1 MSREQRGPNE
11 KLGTVLALA
20 GISNAGLARRVNDL
34 GAQRGLTLRYD
45 KTSVARWVSK
55 GMVPQGAAPHL
66 IAAAIGAKLG
76 RPVPL
81 HEIGLADADPAPE
94 VGLAFPRDVAEA
106 VRSATELYRLDLA
119 GRRAGSGG
127 IWQSLAGSFSVSAY
141 ATPASRWLISPADP
155 SVERDANAA
164 RTAVLGPQGTTE
176 GARTGAG
183 AHGAPGR
190 AAGSSDVET
199 TTESSTTA
207 PAASSTEP
215 SPTPD
220 TADGAAHGTPDAG
233 GYSRVPAGPA
243 ETPGSRRQSGPPAA
257 AGARPA
263 AGAQA
268 ADPPGPGTP
277 APGSP
282 RTASIPTQ
290 PGPQNTSASGTAAS
304 ASARA
309 VRSDR
314 AAKAAPAPSAPP
326 RRGGGGASTG
336 TGTGTLAPPVT
347 SDISPLRVGHSD
359 VAKLREAAQD
369 ARRWD
374 SKYGGGDWRSSM
386 VPECLRVDAAPLLLG
401 SYSDE
406 VGRALFGAAAEL
418 TRLAGWMAFDT
429 GQQEAAQRYYI
440 QALRLARAA
449 ADVPL
454 GGYVLASM
462 SLQATYR
469 GFADEGVDLAQAAVE
484 RNRGLA
490 TARTMSFFRLVEAR
504 AHAKANDAPAAGA
517 ALKAAEGWLERSR
530 DGDADPSWLGFY
542 SYDRFAADAAE
553 CHLDLKAPRQVRRF
567 TEQALSR
574 PTEEFVRSHG
584 LRLVVS
590 AVAELESGNLDAAC
604 AAGTRA
610 VEVAGRI
617 SSARTTEYV
626 RDLLHRLEPYGH
638 EPRVAELRERARPL
652 LVAPA

>member
-66 IAAAIGAKLG
+66 IAAAIGQKLG

-94 VGLAFPRDVAEA
+94 VGLAFPRDVGEA
-106 VRSATELYRLDLA
+106 VRSATDLYRLDLA
-119 GRRAGSGG
+119 GRRAGGG
-127 IWQSLAGSFSVSAY
+127 IWQSLAGSFAVSAY
-141 ATPASRWLISPADP
+141 ATPTSRWLITPADP
-155 SVERDANAA
+155 SVEREAP
-164 RTAVLGPQGTTE
+164 RP
-176 GARTGAG
+176 GAG
-183 AHGAPGR
+183 
-190 AAGSSDVET
+190 V
-199 TTESSTTA
+199 TA
-207 PAASSTEP
+207 
-215 SPTPD
+215 
-220 TADGAAHGTPDAG
+220 
-233 GYSRVPAGPA
+233 
-243 ETPGSRRQSGPPAA
+243 
-257 AGARPA
+257 
-263 AGAQA
+263 
-268 ADPPGPGTP
+268 
-277 APGSP
+277 
-282 RTASIPTQ
+282 
-290 PGPQNTSASGTAAS
+290 TAATEH
-304 ASARA
+304 A
-309 VRSDR
+309 
-314 AAKAAPAPSAPP
+314 
-326 RRGGGGASTG
+326 
-336 TGTGTLAPPVT
+336 
-347 SDISPLRVGHSD
+347 RVGHSD
-359 VAKLREAAQD
+359 VAKLREAAED

-406 VGRALFGAAAEL
+406 VGRALFGATAEL

-469 GFADEGVDLAQAAVE
+469 GFADEGVDLAQAALE

-504 AHAKANDAPAAGA
+504 AHAKAGDGVAAAA
-517 ALKAAEGWLERSR
+517 ALKSAEGWLERSR
-530 DGDADPSWLGFY
+530 AGDADPTWLGFY
-542 SYDRFAADAAE
+542 SYDRFCADAAE
-553 CHLDLKAPRQVRRF
+553 CYRDLKAPREVRRF

-626 RDLLHRLEPYGH
+626 RDLLHRLEPYGD
-638 EPRVAELRERARPL
+638 EPRVMELRERARPL
-652 LVAPA
+652 LVTPA

>member
-11 KLGTVLALA
+11 KLGAVLALA

-66 IAAAIGAKLG
+66 IAAAIGQKLG

-94 VGLAFPRDVAEA
+94 VGLAFPRDVGQA

-127 IWQSLAGSFSVSAY
+127 IWQSLAGSFAVSAY
-141 ATPASRWLISPADP
+141 ATPASRWLITPADS
-155 SVERDANAA
+155 SVAREANSAD
-164 RTAVLGPQGTTE
+164 GS
-176 GARTGAG
+176 
-183 AHGAPGR
+183 GAPL
-190 AAGSSDVET
+190 
-199 TTESSTTA
+199 
-207 PAASSTEP
+207 
-215 SPTPD
+215 
-220 TADGAAHGTPDAG
+220 
-233 GYSRVPAGPA
+233 
-243 ETPGSRRQSGPPAA
+243 
-257 AGARPA
+257 
-263 AGAQA
+263 
-268 ADPPGPGTP
+268 
-277 APGSP
+277 
-282 RTASIPTQ
+282 
-290 PGPQNTSASGTAAS
+290 
-304 ASARA
+304 
-309 VRSDR
+309 
-314 AAKAAPAPSAPP
+314 K
-326 RRGGGGASTG
+326 
-336 TGTGTLAPPVT
+336 
-347 SDISPLRVGHSD
+347 VGHSD
-359 VAKLREAAQD
+359 VQKLREAAED

-386 VPECLRVDAAPLLLG
+386 VPECLRVEAAPLLLG
-401 SYSDE
+401 AYSDE
-406 VGRALFGAAAEL
+406 VGRALFGASAEL

-469 GFADEGVDLAQAAVE
+469 GFGDEGVDLAQAALE

-504 AHAKANDAPAAGA
+504 AHARAGDAQAAGG
-517 ALKAAEGWLERSR
+517 ALRAAEGWLERAR
-530 DGDADPSWLGFY
+530 DGDNDPSWLGFY

-553 CHLDLKAPRQVRRF
+553 CYRDLKAPRQVRRF
-567 TEQALSR
+567 TEQALSK

-604 AAGTRA
+604 EQGVRA

-626 RDLLHRLEPYGH
+626 KDLLHRLEPYGD
-638 EPRVAELRERARPL
+638 EPRVVELRERARPL
-652 LVAPA
+652 LMAPA

>member
-1 MSREQRGPNE
+1 MSREPRGPNE
-11 KLGTVLALA
+11 KLGAVLALA

-34 GAQRGLTLRYD
+34 GAQRGLNLRYD

-55 GMVPQGAAPHL
+55 GMVPQGVAPHL
-66 IAAAIGAKLG
+66 IAAAIGSKLG

-94 VGLAFPRDVAEA
+94 VGLAFPRDVGAA
-106 VRSATELYRLDLA
+106 VRSATELYRLDPA
-119 GRRAGSGG
+119 GRRGSGG
-127 IWQSLAGSFSVSAY
+127 VWQSLAGSFSVSAY
-141 ATPASRWLISPADP
+141 AVPTSRWLIKPADS
-155 SVERDANAA
+155 SVARDAAA
-164 RTAVLGPQGTTE
+164 LTKVRE
-176 GARTGAG
+176 TG
-183 AHGAPGR
+183 
-190 AAGSSDVET
+190 
-199 TTESSTTA
+199 
-207 PAASSTEP
+207 
-215 SPTPD
+215 
-220 TADGAAHGTPDAG
+220 G
-233 GYSRVPAGPA
+233 G
-243 ETPGSRRQSGPPAA
+243 
-257 AGARPA
+257 
-263 AGAQA
+263 
-268 ADPPGPGTP
+268 
-277 APGSP
+277 
-282 RTASIPTQ
+282 
-290 PGPQNTSASGTAAS
+290 
-304 ASARA
+304 
-309 VRSDR
+309 
-314 AAKAAPAPSAPP
+314 KAAPNVHAAPP
-326 RRGGGGASTG
+326 
-336 TGTGTLAPPVT
+336 PPALT
-347 SDISPLRVGHSD
+347 SLRVGHSD
-359 VAKLREAAQD
+359 VAKLREAAEE

-386 VPECLRVDAAPLLLG
+386 VPECLRVDATPLLLG

-406 VGRALFGAAAEL
+406 VGRALFGATAEL

-469 GFADEGVDLAQAAVE
+469 GFADEGVDLAQAALE

-490 TARTMSFFRLVEAR
+490 TARTMSFFHLVEAR
-504 AHAKANDAPAAGA
+504 AHAKAGDSAACGM
-517 ALKAAEGWLERSR
+517 ALAAAESWLERSR
-530 DGDADPSWLGFY
+530 DGDPDPSWLDFY
-542 SYDRFAADAAE
+542 SYDRLAADAAE
-553 CHLDLKAPRQVRRF
+553 CYRDLNAPRQVRRF

-617 SSARTTEYV
+617 SSARTKEYV
-626 RDLLHRLEPYGH
+626 RDLLHRLEPYGD

-652 LVAPA
+652 LAAPA

>member
-106 VRSATELYRLDLA
+106 VRSATELYRLDLV
-119 GRRAGSGG
+119 GRRAGGGG

-155 SVERDANAA
+155 SVARDSAA
-164 RTAVLGPQGTTE
+164 AEAAILGTQ
-176 GARTGAG
+176 GARGARPVAG
-183 AHGAPGR
+183 AQRVPGTAGTAAGQSAEAESGAPGI
-190 AAGSSDVET
+190 AG
-199 TTESSTTA
+199 TA
-207 PAASSTEP
+207 
-215 SPTPD
+215 
-220 TADGAAHGTPDAG
+220 GTPG
-233 GYSRVPAGPA
+233 
-243 ETPGSRRQSGPPAA
+243 A
-257 AGARPA
+257 AGALA
-263 AGAQA
+263 TQA
-268 ADPPGPGTP
+268 TPVALGTQ
-277 APGSP
+277 
-282 RTASIPTQ
+282 RTPSIPAQ
-290 PGPQNTSASGTAAS
+290 PGPET
-304 ASARA
+304 
-309 VRSDR
+309 
-314 AAKAAPAPSAPP
+314 
-326 RRGGGGASTG
+326 ASTPTPAG
-336 TGTGTLAPPVT
+336 ANTIT

-359 VAKLREAAQD
+359 VSKLREAAQD

-504 AHAKANDAPAAGA
+504 AHAKASDAPAAGA

>member
-1 MSREQRGPNE
+1 MSRDIRGPNE

-66 IAAAIGAKLG
+66 IAAAIAGKLG

-94 VGLAFPRDVAEA
+94 VGLAFPRDVGAA

-119 GRRAGSGG
+119 GRRGGGG

-141 ATPASRWLISPADP
+141 ATPASRWLISPADS
-155 SVERDANAA
+155 SVAREAPDLREVRDGN
-164 RTAVLGPQGTTE
+164 
-176 GARTGAG
+176 GATGKDG
-183 AHGAPGR
+183 VPH
-190 AAGSSDVET
+190 D
-199 TTESSTTA
+199 TA
-207 PAASSTEP
+207 PQ
-215 SPTPD
+215 
-220 TADGAAHGTPDAG
+220 H
-233 GYSRVPAGPA
+233 
-243 ETPGSRRQSGPPAA
+243 
-257 AGARPA
+257 
-263 AGAQA
+263 
-268 ADPPGPGTP
+268 
-277 APGSP
+277 
-282 RTASIPTQ
+282 
-290 PGPQNTSASGTAAS
+290 
-304 ASARA
+304 
-309 VRSDR
+309 
-314 AAKAAPAPSAPP
+314 
-326 RRGGGGASTG
+326 
-336 TGTGTLAPPVT
+336 
-347 SDISPLRVGHSD
+347 VGHSD
-359 VAKLREAAQD
+359 VTKLREAAED

-386 VPECLRVDAAPLLLG
+386 VPECLRVDAAPLLLA

-406 VGRALFGAAAEL
+406 VGRALFGATSEL

-469 GFADEGVDLAQAAVE
+469 GFADEGVDLAQAALE

-504 AHAKANDAPAAGA
+504 AQAKANEARACEV

-530 DGDADPSWLGFY
+530 EGDPDPSWLDFY
-542 SYDRFAADAAE
+542 SYERFAADAAE
-553 CHLDLKAPRQVRRF
+553 CYRDLRLPRQVRRF

-574 PTEEFVRSHG
+574 PTEEYVRSHG

-626 RDLLHRLEPYGH
+626 RDLLHRLEPYGD
-638 EPRVAELRERARPL
+638 EPRVVELRERARPL

>member
-94 VGLAFPRDVAEA
+94 VGLAFPRDVGEA
-106 VRSATELYRLDLA
+106 VRAATELYRLDLA

-127 IWQSLAGSFSVSAY
+127 IWQSLAGSFAVSAY
-141 ATPASRWLISPADP
+141 ATPASRWLITPADS
-155 SVERDANAA
+155 SVARDAAVAEAA
-164 RTAVLGPQGTTE
+164 Q
-176 GARTGAG
+176 G
-183 AHGAPGR
+183 AHG
-190 AAGSSDVET
+190 GSG
-199 TTESSTTA
+199 
-207 PAASSTEP
+207 
-215 SPTPD
+215 
-220 TADGAAHGTPDAG
+220 GAVDA
-233 GYSRVPAGPA
+233 
-243 ETPGSRRQSGPPAA
+243 
-257 AGARPA
+257 
-263 AGAQA
+263 
-268 ADPPGPGTP
+268 PGPGE
-277 APGSP
+277 
-282 RTASIPTQ
+282 
-290 PGPQNTSASGTAAS
+290 
-304 ASARA
+304 
-309 VRSDR
+309 
-314 AAKAAPAPSAPP
+314 
-326 RRGGGGASTG
+326 
-336 TGTGTLAPPVT
+336 VT
-347 SDISPLRVGHSD
+347 PLRVGHSD
-359 VAKLREAAQD
+359 VAKLREAASD

-386 VPECLRVDAAPLLLG
+386 VPECLRADAAPLLLG
-401 SYSDE
+401 AYSDE
-406 VGRALFGAAAEL
+406 VGRGLFGATAEL

-469 GFADEGVDLAQAAVE
+469 GFADEGVDLAQAALE

-504 AHAKANDAPAAGA
+504 AHAKAGDAVAAGA

-530 DGDADPSWLGFY
+530 EGDADPSWLGFY

-553 CHLDLKAPRQVRRF
+553 CYRDLKAPRQVRQF

-626 RDLLHRLEPYGH
+626 RDLLHRLEPYGD

>member
-1 MSREQRGPNE
+1 MSRELRGPNE

-34 GAQRGLTLRYD
+34 GSQRGLTLRYD

-94 VGLAFPRDVAEA
+94 VGLAFPRDVGAA
-106 VRSATELYRLDLA
+106 VRSATDLYRLDLA

-127 IWQSLAGSFSVSAY
+127 IWQSLAGSFAVSAY
-141 ATPASRWLISPADP
+141 ATPASRWLISPADS
-155 SVERDANAA
+155 SVARDAAMAEAA
-164 RTAVLGPQGTTE
+164 R
-176 GARTGAG
+176 R
-183 AHGAPGR
+183 AH
-190 AAGSSDVET
+190 
-199 TTESSTTA
+199 
-207 PAASSTEP
+207 
-215 SPTPD
+215 
-220 TADGAAHGTPDAG
+220 AAHG
-233 GYSRVPAGPA
+233 GPGA
-243 ETPGSRRQSGPPAA
+243 TGPPAA
-257 AGARPA
+257 PL
-263 AGAQA
+263 
-268 ADPPGPGTP
+268 
-277 APGSP
+277 AP
-282 RTASIPTQ
+282 
-290 PGPQNTSASGTAAS
+290 GTAA
-304 ASARA
+304 
-309 VRSDR
+309 
-314 AAKAAPAPSAPP
+314 PAGPP
-326 RRGGGGASTG
+326 GADAG
-336 TGTGTLAPPVT
+336 EV
-347 SDISPLRVGHSD
+347 SPLRVGHSD
-359 VAKLREAAQD
+359 VAKLREAAAD

-386 VPECLRVDAAPLLLG
+386 VPECLRVDAAPLLLAA
-401 SYSDE
+401 YSDE
-406 VGRALFGAAAEL
+406 VGRGLFGATAEL

-469 GFADEGVDLAQAAVE
+469 GFADEGVDLAQAALE

-504 AHAKANDAPAAGA
+504 AHAKAGDAAAAGA

-530 DGDADPSWLGFY
+530 AGDADPSWLGFY

-553 CHLDLKAPRQVRRF
+553 CYRDLKVPQQMRRF
-567 TEQALSR
+567 NEQALSR
-574 PTEEFVRSHG
+574 PTEEFARSHG

>member
-55 GMVPQGAAPHL
+55 GMVPQGTAPHL
-66 IAAAIGAKLG
+66 IAAAIGQKLG

-94 VGLAFPRDVAEA
+94 VGLAFPRDVGQA
-106 VRSATELYRLDLA
+106 VKSATELYRLDLA

-127 IWQSLAGSFSVSAY
+127 IWQSLAGSFAVSAY
-141 ATPASRWLISPADP
+141 ATPASRWLITPADSSVAREVSPA
-155 SVERDANAA
+155 
-164 RTAVLGPQGTTE
+164 E
-176 GARTGAG
+176 G
-183 AHGAPGR
+183 
-190 AAGSSDVET
+190 S
-199 TTESSTTA
+199 
-207 PAASSTEP
+207 
-215 SPTPD
+215 
-220 TADGAAHGTPDAG
+220 
-233 GYSRVPAGPA
+233 
-243 ETPGSRRQSGPPAA
+243 
-257 AGARPA
+257 
-263 AGAQA
+263 
-268 ADPPGPGTP
+268 
-277 APGSP
+277 
-282 RTASIPTQ
+282 
-290 PGPQNTSASGTAAS
+290 
-304 ASARA
+304 
-309 VRSDR
+309 
-314 AAKAAPAPSAPP
+314 AAPAK
-326 RRGGGGASTG
+326 
-336 TGTGTLAPPVT
+336 
-347 SDISPLRVGHSD
+347 VGHSD
-359 VAKLREAAQD
+359 VRKLREAAED

-386 VPECLRVDAAPLLLG
+386 VPECLRVEAAPLLLG
-401 SYSDE
+401 SYADD
-406 VGRALFGAAAEL
+406 VGRALFGASAEL

-469 GFADEGVDLAQAAVE
+469 GFGDEGVDLAQAALE

-504 AHAKANDAPAAGA
+504 AHARAGDAPAAGA
-517 ALKAAEGWLERSR
+517 ALKSAEGWLERSR
-530 DGDADPSWLGFY
+530 PGDSDPGWLGFY

-553 CHLDLKAPRQVRRF
+553 CYRDLKAPRQVRRF

-604 AAGTRA
+604 EQGVRA

-626 RDLLHRLEPYGH
+626 KDLLHRLEPYGD
-638 EPRVAELRERARPL
+638 EPRVVELRERARPL
-652 LVAPA
+652 LMTPA

>member
-11 KLGTVLALA
+11 KLGAVLALA

-66 IAAAIGAKLG
+66 IAAAIGQKLG

-94 VGLAFPRDVAEA
+94 VGLAFPRDVGQA
-106 VRSATELYRLDLA
+106 VKSVTELYRLDLA
-119 GRRAGSGG
+119 GRRAGSSG
-127 IWQSLAGSFSVSAY
+127 IWQSLAGSFAVSAY
-141 ATPASRWLISPADP
+141 ATPASRWLITPADSSVARGASPA
-155 SVERDANAA
+155 E
-164 RTAVLGPQGTTE
+164 
-176 GARTGAG
+176 
-183 AHGAPGR
+183 
-190 AAGSSDVET
+190 
-199 TTESSTTA
+199 
-207 PAASSTEP
+207 
-215 SPTPD
+215 
-220 TADGAAHGTPDAG
+220 
-233 GYSRVPAGPA
+233 
-243 ETPGSRRQSGPPAA
+243 
-257 AGARPA
+257 
-263 AGAQA
+263 
-268 ADPPGPGTP
+268 
-277 APGSP
+277 
-282 RTASIPTQ
+282 
-290 PGPQNTSASGTAAS
+290 ASGT
-304 ASARA
+304 
-309 VRSDR
+309 
-314 AAKAAPAPSAPP
+314 
-326 RRGGGGASTG
+326 
-336 TGTGTLAPPVT
+336 PVK
-347 SDISPLRVGHSD
+347 VGHSD
-359 VAKLREAAQD
+359 VRKLREAAED

-386 VPECLRVDAAPLLLG
+386 VPECLRVEAAPLLLA

-406 VGRALFGAAAEL
+406 VGRALFGASAEL

-469 GFADEGVDLAQAAVE
+469 GFGDEGVDLAQAALE

-504 AHAKANDAPAAGA
+504 AHARAGDAQAAGA
-517 ALKAAEGWLERSR
+517 ALKAAESWLERSR
-530 DGDADPSWLGFY
+530 DGDNDPSWLGFY
-542 SYDRFAADAAE
+542 GYDRFAADAAE
-553 CHLDLKAPRQVRRF
+553 CYRDLKAPRQVRRF
-567 TEQALSR
+567 TEQALSK

-604 AAGTRA
+604 EQGVRA

-626 RDLLHRLEPYGH
+626 KDLLHRLEPYSD
-638 EPRVAELRERARPL
+638 EPRVVELRERARPL
-652 LVAPA
+652 LMTPA

>member
-94 VGLAFPRDVAEA
+94 VGLAFPRDVGEA

-141 ATPASRWLISPADP
+141 ATPASRWLISPADAT
-155 SVERDANAA
+155 VERDAAVAEAPAFGTQGARGARSDAGAQSPPGRAARSTAAVPPGAPAALNAQAA
-164 RTAVLGPQGTTE
+164 RTALGTLGALGT
-176 GARTGAG
+176 RQ
-183 AHGAPGR
+183 
-190 AAGSSDVET
+190 
-199 TTESSTTA
+199 A
-207 PAASSTEP
+207 PAIPAQP
-215 SPTPD
+215 RPD
-220 TADGAAHGTPDAG
+220 
-233 GYSRVPAGPA
+233 
-243 ETPGSRRQSGPPAA
+243 
-257 AGARPA
+257 
-263 AGAQA
+263 
-268 ADPPGPGTP
+268 
-277 APGSP
+277 
-282 RTASIPTQ
+282 
-290 PGPQNTSASGTAAS
+290 
-304 ASARA
+304 
-309 VRSDR
+309 
-314 AAKAAPAPSAPP
+314 AAPAPAPAAEP
-326 RRGGGGASTG
+326 
-336 TGTGTLAPPVT
+336 APVSPAVPATAVTTT

-359 VAKLREAAQD
+359 VSKLREAAQD

-406 VGRALFGAAAEL
+406 VGRALFGAAARL

-504 AHAKANDAPAAGA
+504 AHAKANDAAAAGS

>member
-66 IAAAIGAKLG
+66 IAAAIAGKLG

-94 VGLAFPRDVAEA
+94 VGLAFPRDVAAA

-119 GRRAGSGG
+119 GRRAGGGG

-141 ATPASRWLISPADP
+141 ATPASRWLITPAD
-155 SVERDANAA
+155 SAAA
-164 RTAVLGPQGTTE
+164 RDPKDAE
-176 GARTGAG
+176 AG
-183 AHGAPGR
+183 G
-190 AAGSSDVET
+190 
-199 TTESSTTA
+199 
-207 PAASSTEP
+207 
-215 SPTPD
+215 
-220 TADGAAHGTPDAG
+220 ADGT
-233 GYSRVPAGPA
+233 
-243 ETPGSRRQSGPPAA
+243 
-257 AGARPA
+257 
-263 AGAQA
+263 
-268 ADPPGPGTP
+268 
-277 APGSP
+277 
-282 RTASIPTQ
+282 
-290 PGPQNTSASGTAAS
+290 
-304 ASARA
+304 
-309 VRSDR
+309 
-314 AAKAAPAPSAPP
+314 
-326 RRGGGGASTG
+326 
-336 TGTGTLAPPVT
+336 
-347 SDISPLRVGHSD
+347 PLRVGHSD
-359 VAKLREAAQD
+359 VRKLREAAED

-401 SYSDE
+401 TYSDD
-406 VGRALFGAAAEL
+406 VGRSLFGATAEL

-469 GFADEGVDLAQAAVE
+469 GFADEGVDLAQAAAE

-504 AHAKANDAPAAGA
+504 AHAKASDSQAAGA
-517 ALKAAEGWLERSR
+517 ALKAAEAWLERSR

-542 SYDRFAADAAE
+542 TEDRFAADAAE
-553 CHLDLKAPRQVRRF
+553 CYRDLKAPRQVRRF

-604 AAGTRA
+604 AQGTRA

-626 RDLLHRLEPYGH
+626 RDLLHRLEPYGD

-652 LVAPA
+652 LVSPA

>member
-1 MSREQRGPNE
+1 MPHGYASAAAVCVEGWRMSREQRGPNE
-11 KLGTVLALA
+11 KLGAVLALA

-66 IAAAIGAKLG
+66 IAAAIGQKLG

-94 VGLAFPRDVAEA
+94 VGLAFPRDVGQA
-106 VRSATELYRLDLA
+106 VKSATELYRLDLA

-127 IWQSLAGSFSVSAY
+127 IWQSLAGSFAVSAY
-141 ATPASRWLISPADP
+141 ATPASRWLITPADS
-155 SVERDANAA
+155 SVA
-164 RTAVLGPQGTTE
+164 REASPGE
-176 GARTGAG
+176 G
-183 AHGAPGR
+183 
-190 AAGSSDVET
+190 S
-199 TTESSTTA
+199 
-207 PAASSTEP
+207 
-215 SPTPD
+215 
-220 TADGAAHGTPDAG
+220 
-233 GYSRVPAGPA
+233 
-243 ETPGSRRQSGPPAA
+243 
-257 AGARPA
+257 
-263 AGAQA
+263 
-268 ADPPGPGTP
+268 
-277 APGSP
+277 
-282 RTASIPTQ
+282 
-290 PGPQNTSASGTAAS
+290 
-304 ASARA
+304 
-309 VRSDR
+309 
-314 AAKAAPAPSAPP
+314 AAP
-326 RRGGGGASTG
+326 
-336 TGTGTLAPPVT
+336 LK
-347 SDISPLRVGHSD
+347 VGHSD
-359 VAKLREAAQD
+359 VQKLREAAED

-386 VPECLRVDAAPLLLG
+386 VPECLRVEAAPLLLG

-469 GFADEGVDLAQAAVE
+469 GFGDEGVDLAQAALE

-504 AHAKANDAPAAGA
+504 AHARAGDAQAAGA
-517 ALKAAEGWLERSR
+517 ALRAAESWLERAR
-530 DGDADPSWLGFY
+530 PGDHDPTWLGFY

-553 CHLDLKAPRQVRRF
+553 CYRDLKAPRQVRRF

-574 PTEEFVRSHG
+574 PTEEYVRSHG

-604 AAGTRA
+604 EQGVRA

-626 RDLLHRLEPYGH
+626 RDLLHRLEPYGD
-638 EPRVAELRERARPL
+638 EPRVVELRERARPL
-652 LVAPA
+652 LMAPA

>member
-11 KLGTVLALA
+11 KLGAVLALA

-66 IAAAIGAKLG
+66 IAAAIGQKLG

-94 VGLAFPRDVAEA
+94 VGLAFPRDVGQA

-127 IWQSLAGSFSVSAY
+127 IWQSLAGSFAVSAY
-141 ATPASRWLISPADP
+141 ATPASRWLITPADS
-155 SVERDANAA
+155 SVARD
-164 RTAVLGPQGTTE
+164 VHLLE
-176 GARTGAG
+176 GS
-183 AHGAPGR
+183 GAPL
-190 AAGSSDVET
+190 
-199 TTESSTTA
+199 
-207 PAASSTEP
+207 
-215 SPTPD
+215 
-220 TADGAAHGTPDAG
+220 
-233 GYSRVPAGPA
+233 
-243 ETPGSRRQSGPPAA
+243 
-257 AGARPA
+257 
-263 AGAQA
+263 
-268 ADPPGPGTP
+268 
-277 APGSP
+277 
-282 RTASIPTQ
+282 
-290 PGPQNTSASGTAAS
+290 
-304 ASARA
+304 
-309 VRSDR
+309 
-314 AAKAAPAPSAPP
+314 K
-326 RRGGGGASTG
+326 
-336 TGTGTLAPPVT
+336 
-347 SDISPLRVGHSD
+347 VGHSD
-359 VAKLREAAQD
+359 VQKLREAAED

-386 VPECLRVDAAPLLLG
+386 VPECLRVEAAPLLLG

-406 VGRALFGAAAEL
+406 VGRALFGASAEL

-469 GFADEGVDLAQAAVE
+469 GFGDEGVDLAQAALE

-504 AHAKANDAPAAGA
+504 AHARAGDAHAAGA
-517 ALKAAEGWLERSR
+517 ALKASEGWLERSR
-530 DGDADPSWLGFY
+530 DGDHDPSWLGFY

-553 CHLDLKAPRQVRRF
+553 CYRDLKAPRQVRRF
-567 TEQALSR
+567 TEQALSQ

-604 AAGTRA
+604 EQGVRA

-626 RDLLHRLEPYGH
+626 KDLLHRLEPYGD
-638 EPRVAELRERARPL
+638 EPRVVELRERARPL
-652 LVAPA
+652 LMTPA

>member
-94 VGLAFPRDVAEA
+94 VGLAFPRDVGEA
-106 VRSATELYRLDLA
+106 VKSATELYRLDLA

-127 IWQSLAGSFSVSAY
+127 IWQSLAGSFAVSAY
-141 ATPASRWLISPADP
+141 ATPASRWLITPADS
-155 SVERDANAA
+155 SVERSVD
-164 RTAVLGPQGTTE
+164 TT
-176 GARTGAG
+176 
-183 AHGAPGR
+183 
-190 AAGSSDVET
+190 D
-199 TTESSTTA
+199 
-207 PAASSTEP
+207 
-215 SPTPD
+215 D
-220 TADGAAHGTPDAG
+220 
-233 GYSRVPAGPA
+233 
-243 ETPGSRRQSGPPAA
+243 
-257 AGARPA
+257 
-263 AGAQA
+263 
-268 ADPPGPGTP
+268 TP
-277 APGSP
+277 A
-282 RTASIPTQ
+282 
-290 PGPQNTSASGTAAS
+290 
-304 ASARA
+304 
-309 VRSDR
+309 
-314 AAKAAPAPSAPP
+314 
-326 RRGGGGASTG
+326 
-336 TGTGTLAPPVT
+336 
-347 SDISPLRVGHSD
+347 RVGHSD
-359 VAKLREAAQD
+359 VAKLREAAED

-406 VGRALFGAAAEL
+406 VGRALFGATAEL

-469 GFADEGVDLAQAAVE
+469 GFADEGVDLAQAALE

-504 AHAKANDAPAAGA
+504 AHAKASDAPAAGA

-530 DGDADPSWLGFY
+530 EGDADPSWLGFY

-553 CHLDLKAPRQVRRF
+553 CYRDLKAPRQVRRF

-626 RDLLHRLEPYGH
+626 RDLLHRLEPYGD

>member
-155 SVERDANAA
+155 SVERDSTAA
-164 RTAVLGPQGTTE
+164 EAAVLGTPGTR
-176 GARTGAG
+176 GARTSAG
-183 AHGAPGR
+183 AQRTPAATGESTEAEPCIPGTTAVPGMAGAPTAPNAR
-190 AAGSSDVET
+190 AAQAALGNRGATGTKQTPSIPAQPGP
-199 TTESSTTA
+199 ESTST
-207 PAASSTEP
+207 PPFAS
-215 SPTPD
+215 
-220 TADGAAHGTPDAG
+220 
-233 GYSRVPAGPA
+233 
-243 ETPGSRRQSGPPAA
+243 PAA
-257 AGARPA
+257 ASPA
-263 AGAQA
+263 APVG
-268 ADPPGPGTP
+268 
-277 APGSP
+277 
-282 RTASIPTQ
+282 
-290 PGPQNTSASGTAAS
+290 
-304 ASARA
+304 
-309 VRSDR
+309 
-314 AAKAAPAPSAPP
+314 
-326 RRGGGGASTG
+326 
-336 TGTGTLAPPVT
+336 PVT

-359 VAKLREAAQD
+359 VSKLREAAQD

-504 AHAKANDAPAAGA
+504 AHAKASDAAAAGA

-530 DGDADPSWLGFY
+530 NGDADPSWLGFY

-652 LVAPA
+652 LVAPV

>member
-11 KLGTVLALA
+11 KLGAVLALA

-66 IAAAIGAKLG
+66 IAAAIGQKLG

-94 VGLAFPRDVAEA
+94 VGLAFPRDVGQA

-127 IWQSLAGSFSVSAY
+127 IWQSLAGSFAVSAY
-141 ATPASRWLISPADP
+141 ATPASRWLITPADS
-155 SVERDANAA
+155 SVAREANSA
-164 RTAVLGPQGTTE
+164 E
-176 GARTGAG
+176 DS
-183 AHGAPGR
+183 GAP
-190 AAGSSDVET
+190 
-199 TTESSTTA
+199 
-207 PAASSTEP
+207 
-215 SPTPD
+215 
-220 TADGAAHGTPDAG
+220 
-233 GYSRVPAGPA
+233 
-243 ETPGSRRQSGPPAA
+243 
-257 AGARPA
+257 
-263 AGAQA
+263 
-268 ADPPGPGTP
+268 
-277 APGSP
+277 
-282 RTASIPTQ
+282 I
-290 PGPQNTSASGTAAS
+290 
-304 ASARA
+304 
-309 VRSDR
+309 
-314 AAKAAPAPSAPP
+314 K
-326 RRGGGGASTG
+326 
-336 TGTGTLAPPVT
+336 
-347 SDISPLRVGHSD
+347 VGHSD
-359 VAKLREAAQD
+359 VQKLREAAED

-386 VPECLRVDAAPLLLG
+386 VPECLRVEAAPLLLA

-406 VGRALFGAAAEL
+406 VGRALFGATAEL

-469 GFADEGVDLAQAAVE
+469 GFGDEGVDLAQAALE

-504 AHAKANDAPAAGA
+504 AHARASDAQAAGA
-517 ALKAAEGWLERSR
+517 ALKAAEGWLERAR
-530 DGDADPSWLGFY
+530 DGDNDPSWLGFY
-542 SYDRFAADAAE
+542 GYDRFAADAAE
-553 CHLDLKAPRQVRRF
+553 CYRDLKAPRQVRRF
-567 TEQALSR
+567 TEQALSK

-604 AAGTRA
+604 EQGVRA

-626 RDLLHRLEPYGH
+626 KDLLHRLEPYGD
-638 EPRVAELRERARPL
+638 EPRVVELRERARPL
-652 LVAPA
+652 LTSA

>member
-1 MSREQRGPNE
+1 MSRELREPNE
-11 KLGTVLALA
+11 KLGAVLALA

-94 VGLAFPRDVAEA
+94 VGLAFPRDIGAA
-106 VRSATELYRLDLA
+106 VRSATDLYRLDLA
-119 GRRAGSGG
+119 GRRGGGG
-127 IWQSLAGSFSVSAY
+127 IWQSLAGSFAVSAY
-141 ATPASRWLISPADP
+141 ATPASRWLICPADS
-155 SVERDANAA
+155 SVAREPGPVREKAPLPVPVPAA
-164 RTAVLGPQGTTE
+164 P
-176 GARTGAG
+176 
-183 AHGAPGR
+183 
-190 AAGSSDVET
+190 
-199 TTESSTTA
+199 A
-207 PAASSTEP
+207 PAAGEASGATGGP
-215 SPTPD
+215 G
-220 TADGAAHGTPDAG
+220 GAARAVAPRQASAVPGRSAQTPAQTPAQG
-233 GYSRVPAGPA
+233 VVPAGPGP
-243 ETPGSRRQSGPPAA
+243 ETGRQ
-257 AGARPA
+257 
-263 AGAQA
+263 
-268 ADPPGPGTP
+268 TP
-277 APGSP
+277 A
-282 RTASIPTQ
+282 
-290 PGPQNTSASGTAAS
+290 
-304 ASARA
+304 
-309 VRSDR
+309 
-314 AAKAAPAPSAPP
+314 AAPAPATAPAPP
-326 RRGGGGASTG
+326 
-336 TGTGTLAPPVT
+336 APPVPAAVLP
-347 SDISPLRVGHSD
+347 DASPQRVGHSD
-359 VAKLREAAQD
+359 VTKLREAAED

-406 VGRALFGAAAEL
+406 VGRALFGATAEL

-469 GFADEGVDLAQAAVE
+469 DFPDEGVDLAQAAVE

-504 AHAKANDAPAAGA
+504 AHAKAGDSAAAGA
-517 ALKAAEGWLERSR
+517 ALRAAEGWLERSR
-530 DGDADPSWLGFY
+530 DGDPDPTWLGFY

-553 CHLDLKAPRQVRRF
+553 CYRDLKLPRQVRRF

-574 PTEEFVRSHG
+574 PTEEYVRSHG

-617 SSARTTEYV
+617 SSARTNEYV
-626 RDLLHRLEPYGH
+626 RDLLHRLEPYGD

-652 LVAPA
+652 LVTPA

>member
-94 VGLAFPRDVAEA
+94 VGLAFPRDVGEA

-119 GRRAGSGG
+119 GRRAGGGG

-141 ATPASRWLISPADP
+141 ATPASRWLISPADASVARDSSAAEAAILGTQSAPGAQRGASAGAAPGVP
-155 SVERDANAA
+155 S
-164 RTAVLGPQGTTE
+164 TE
-176 GARTGAG
+176 GA
-183 AHGAPGR
+183 
-190 AAGSSDVET
+190 
-199 TTESSTTA
+199 
-207 PAASSTEP
+207 
-215 SPTPD
+215 
-220 TADGAAHGTPDAG
+220 
-233 GYSRVPAGPA
+233 
-243 ETPGSRRQSGPPAA
+243 
-257 AGARPA
+257 
-263 AGAQA
+263 
-268 ADPPGPGTP
+268 PGTP
-277 APGSP
+277 GAPALPG
-282 RTASIPTQ
+282 Q
-290 PGPQNTSASGTAAS
+290 PGPDSMT
-304 ASARA
+304 
-309 VRSDR
+309 
-314 AAKAAPAPSAPP
+314 
-326 RRGGGGASTG
+326 
-336 TGTGTLAPPVT
+336 
-347 SDISPLRVGHSD
+347 DISPLRVGHSD
-359 VAKLREAAQD
+359 VTKLREAAQD

-504 AHAKANDAPAAGA
+504 AHAKASDAPAAGA
-517 ALKAAEGWLERSR
+517 ALKAAESWLERSR

-553 CHLDLKAPRQVRRF
+553 CYRDLKAPRQVRRF

-626 RDLLHRLEPYGH
+626 RDLLHRLEPYGD

>member
-11 KLGTVLALA
+11 KLGAVLALA

-66 IAAAIGAKLG
+66 IAAAIGQKLG

-94 VGLAFPRDVAEA
+94 VGLAFPRDVGQA
-106 VRSATELYRLDLA
+106 VRSATDLYRLDLA

-127 IWQSLAGSFSVSAY
+127 IWQSLAGSFAVSAY
-141 ATPASRWLISPADP
+141 ATPASRWLITPADS
-155 SVERDANAA
+155 SVARD
-164 RTAVLGPQGTTE
+164 VHLLE
-176 GARTGAG
+176 GS
-183 AHGAPGR
+183 GAPL
-190 AAGSSDVET
+190 
-199 TTESSTTA
+199 
-207 PAASSTEP
+207 
-215 SPTPD
+215 
-220 TADGAAHGTPDAG
+220 
-233 GYSRVPAGPA
+233 
-243 ETPGSRRQSGPPAA
+243 
-257 AGARPA
+257 
-263 AGAQA
+263 
-268 ADPPGPGTP
+268 
-277 APGSP
+277 
-282 RTASIPTQ
+282 
-290 PGPQNTSASGTAAS
+290 
-304 ASARA
+304 
-309 VRSDR
+309 
-314 AAKAAPAPSAPP
+314 K
-326 RRGGGGASTG
+326 
-336 TGTGTLAPPVT
+336 
-347 SDISPLRVGHSD
+347 VGHSD
-359 VAKLREAAQD
+359 VQKLREAAED

-386 VPECLRVDAAPLLLG
+386 VPECLRVEAAPLLLG

-406 VGRALFGAAAEL
+406 VGRALFGASAEL

-469 GFADEGVDLAQAAVE
+469 GFGDEGVDLAQAALE

-504 AHAKANDAPAAGA
+504 AHARAGDAHAAGA
-517 ALKAAEGWLERSR
+517 ALKASEGWLERSR
-530 DGDADPSWLGFY
+530 DGDHDPSWLGFY

-553 CHLDLKAPRQVRRF
+553 CYRDLKAPRQVRRF
-567 TEQALSR
+567 TEQALSQ

-604 AAGTRA
+604 EQGVRA

-626 RDLLHRLEPYGH
+626 KDLLHRLEPYGD
-638 EPRVAELRERARPL
+638 EPRVVELRERARPL
-652 LVAPA
+652 LMTPA

>member
-1 MSREQRGPNE
+1 MSRESRGPNE

-66 IAAAIGAKLG
+66 IAAAIGSKLG

-81 HEIGLADADPAPE
+81 HEIGLADADPTPE
-94 VGLAFPRDVAEA
+94 VGLAFPRDVGAA
-106 VRSATELYRLDLA
+106 VKSATDLYRLDLA
-119 GRRAGSGG
+119 GRRGGGS
-127 IWQSLAGSFSVSAY
+127 IWQSLAGSFAVSAY
-141 ATPASRWLISPADP
+141 ATPASRWLITPADS
-155 SVERDANAA
+155 SVA
-164 RTAVLGPQGTTE
+164 RHVEYLE
-176 GARTGAG
+176 GAHPSGDGAG
-183 AHGAPGR
+183 ADSAANGGLLAVAEGR
-190 AAGSSDVET
+190 LREGRDGRDGDVDGGST
-199 TTESSTTA
+199 
-207 PAASSTEP
+207 
-215 SPTPD
+215 
-220 TADGAAHGTPDAG
+220 
-233 GYSRVPAGPA
+233 
-243 ETPGSRRQSGPPAA
+243 
-257 AGARPA
+257 
-263 AGAQA
+263 
-268 ADPPGPGTP
+268 
-277 APGSP
+277 
-282 RTASIPTQ
+282 
-290 PGPQNTSASGTAAS
+290 
-304 ASARA
+304 
-309 VRSDR
+309 
-314 AAKAAPAPSAPP
+314 
-326 RRGGGGASTG
+326 
-336 TGTGTLAPPVT
+336 
-347 SDISPLRVGHSD
+347 PLRVGHTD
-359 VAKLREAAQD
+359 VSKLREAAD
-369 ARRWD
+369 EARRWD

-401 SYSDE
+401 AYTDE
-406 VGRALFGAAAEL
+406 VGRSLFGATAEL

-469 GFADEGVDLAQAAVE
+469 GFADEGVDLAQAALE

-490 TARTMSFFRLVEAR
+490 TARTMSFFQLVEAR
-504 AHAKANDAPAAGA
+504 AHAKANDAQACAA
-517 ALKAAEGWLERSR
+517 ALSAAESWLERSR
-530 DGDADPSWLGFY
+530 EGDPDPSWLDFY
-542 SYDRFAADAAE
+542 SYDRLAADAAE
-553 CHLDLKAPRQVRRF
+553 CYRDLKAPRQVRRF
-567 TEQALSR
+567 TEKALSQ
-574 PTEEFVRSHG
+574 PKEEFVRSHG

-604 AAGTRA
+604 AAGVRA

-626 RDLLHRLEPYGH
+626 RDLLHRLEPYGD

>member
-34 GAQRGLTLRYD
+34 GSQRGLTLRYD

-94 VGLAFPRDVAEA
+94 VGLAFPRDVSAA

-127 IWQSLAGSFSVSAY
+127 IWQSLAGSFAVSAY
-141 ATPASRWLISPADP
+141 ATPASRWLITPADS
-155 SVERDANAA
+155 SVARDSTAA
-164 RTAVLGPQGTTE
+164 E
-176 GARTGAG
+176 
-183 AHGAPGR
+183 
-190 AAGSSDVET
+190 
-199 TTESSTTA
+199 
-207 PAASSTEP
+207 
-215 SPTPD
+215 
-220 TADGAAHGTPDAG
+220 
-233 GYSRVPAGPA
+233 
-243 ETPGSRRQSGPPAA
+243 
-257 AGARPA
+257 
-263 AGAQA
+263 
-268 ADPPGPGTP
+268 
-277 APGSP
+277 
-282 RTASIPTQ
+282 
-290 PGPQNTSASGTAAS
+290 SASDAT
-304 ASARA
+304 
-309 VRSDR
+309 
-314 AAKAAPAPSAPP
+314 
-326 RRGGGGASTG
+326 
-336 TGTGTLAPPVT
+336 
-347 SDISPLRVGHSD
+347 PLRVGHSD
-359 VAKLREAAQD
+359 VVKLREAAED

-406 VGRALFGAAAEL
+406 VGRSLFGATSEL

-454 GGYVLASM
+454 GGYILASM

-504 AHAKANDAPAAGA
+504 AHAKASDAQAAGA
-517 ALKAAEGWLERSR
+517 ALKSAEGWLERSR
-530 DGDADPSWLGFY
+530 DGDPDPTWLGFY

-553 CHLDLKAPRQVRRF
+553 CYRDLKAPRQVRRF

-626 RDLLHRLEPYGH
+626 RDLLHRLEPYGD
-638 EPRVAELRERARPL
+638 EPRVVELRERARPL

>member
-66 IAAAIGAKLG
+66 IAAAIGQKLG

-94 VGLAFPRDVAEA
+94 VGLAFPRDVGEA
-106 VRSATELYRLDLA
+106 VRSATDLYRLDLA
-119 GRRAGSGG
+119 GRRAGGGG
-127 IWQSLAGSFSVSAY
+127 IWQSLAGSFAVSAY
-141 ATPASRWLISPADP
+141 ATPASRWLITPADP
-155 SVERDANAA
+155 SVEREAP
-164 RTAVLGPQGTTE
+164 RPP
-176 GARTGAG
+176 GAG
-183 AHGAPGR
+183 LTG
-190 AAGSSDVET
+190 
-199 TTESSTTA
+199 
-207 PAASSTEP
+207 
-215 SPTPD
+215 
-220 TADGAAHGTPDAG
+220 
-233 GYSRVPAGPA
+233 
-243 ETPGSRRQSGPPAA
+243 
-257 AGARPA
+257 
-263 AGAQA
+263 
-268 ADPPGPGTP
+268 
-277 APGSP
+277 
-282 RTASIPTQ
+282 
-290 PGPQNTSASGTAAS
+290 
-304 ASARA
+304 
-309 VRSDR
+309 
-314 AAKAAPAPSAPP
+314 
-326 RRGGGGASTG
+326 GGGGAGATG
-336 TGTGTLAPPVT
+336 GAAAASSVGEYV
-347 SDISPLRVGHSD
+347 RVGHSD
-359 VAKLREAAQD
+359 VAKLREAAED

-386 VPECLRVDAAPLLLG
+386 VPECLRVDAAPLLLA

-406 VGRALFGAAAEL
+406 VGRALFGATAEL

-469 GFADEGVDLAQAAVE
+469 GFADEGVDLAQAALE

-504 AHAKANDAPAAGA
+504 AHAKAGDGVAAAA
-517 ALKAAEGWLERSR
+517 ALKSAEGWLERSR
-530 DGDADPSWLGFY
+530 EGDGDPTWLGFY
-542 SYDRFAADAAE
+542 SYDRFCADAAE
-553 CHLDLKAPRQVRRF
+553 CYSDLKAPREVRRF

-626 RDLLHRLEPYGH
+626 RDLLHRLEPYGD
-638 EPRVAELRERARPL
+638 EPRVMELRERARPL

>member
-11 KLGTVLALA
+11 KLGAVLALA

-66 IAAAIGAKLG
+66 IAAAIGQKLG

-94 VGLAFPRDVAEA
+94 VGLAFPRDVGQA
-106 VRSATELYRLDLA
+106 VKSATELYRLDLA
-119 GRRAGSGG
+119 GRRAGTGG
-127 IWQSLAGSFSVSAY
+127 IWQSLAGSFAVSAY
-141 ATPASRWLISPADP
+141 ATPASRWLITPADSSVAREASP
-155 SVERDANAA
+155 SD
-164 RTAVLGPQGTTE
+164 GS
-176 GARTGAG
+176 
-183 AHGAPGR
+183 GAPL
-190 AAGSSDVET
+190 
-199 TTESSTTA
+199 
-207 PAASSTEP
+207 
-215 SPTPD
+215 
-220 TADGAAHGTPDAG
+220 
-233 GYSRVPAGPA
+233 
-243 ETPGSRRQSGPPAA
+243 
-257 AGARPA
+257 
-263 AGAQA
+263 
-268 ADPPGPGTP
+268 
-277 APGSP
+277 
-282 RTASIPTQ
+282 
-290 PGPQNTSASGTAAS
+290 
-304 ASARA
+304 
-309 VRSDR
+309 
-314 AAKAAPAPSAPP
+314 K
-326 RRGGGGASTG
+326 
-336 TGTGTLAPPVT
+336 
-347 SDISPLRVGHSD
+347 VGHSD
-359 VAKLREAAQD
+359 VRKLREAAED

-386 VPECLRVDAAPLLLG
+386 VPECLRVEAAPLLLG
-401 SYSDE
+401 SYSDD
-406 VGRALFGAAAEL
+406 VGRSLFGAAAEL

-469 GFADEGVDLAQAAVE
+469 GFGDEGVDLAQAALE

-490 TARTMSFFRLVEAR
+490 TARTLSFFRLVEAR
-504 AHAKANDAPAAGA
+504 AHARAGDAQAAGA
-517 ALKAAEGWLERSR
+517 ALKSAESWLERSR
-530 DGDADPSWLGFY
+530 PGDSDPSWLGFY

-553 CHLDLKAPRQVRRF
+553 CYRDLKAPRQVRRF

-604 AAGTRA
+604 EQGVRA

-626 RDLLHRLEPYGH
+626 KDLLHRLEPYGD
-638 EPRVAELRERARPL
+638 EPRVVELRERARPL
-652 LVAPA
+652 LMTTA

>member
-66 IAAAIGAKLG
+66 IAAAIGQKLG

-94 VGLAFPRDVAEA
+94 VGLAFPRDVGAA
-106 VRSATELYRLDLA
+106 VKSATELYRLDLA

-127 IWQSLAGSFSVSAY
+127 IWQSLAGSFAVSAY
-141 ATPASRWLISPADP
+141 ATPASRWLITPADS
-155 SVERDANAA
+155 SVARDVILDEP
-164 RTAVLGPQGTTE
+164 RELGHP
-176 GARTGAG
+176 
-183 AHGAPGR
+183 
-190 AAGSSDVET
+190 
-199 TTESSTTA
+199 
-207 PAASSTEP
+207 
-215 SPTPD
+215 
-220 TADGAAHGTPDAG
+220 ADGADSAN
-233 GYSRVPAGPA
+233 
-243 ETPGSRRQSGPPAA
+243 SGHPM
-257 AGARPA
+257 
-263 AGAQA
+263 
-268 ADPPGPGTP
+268 
-277 APGSP
+277 
-282 RTASIPTQ
+282 
-290 PGPQNTSASGTAAS
+290 
-304 ASARA
+304 
-309 VRSDR
+309 
-314 AAKAAPAPSAPP
+314 K
-326 RRGGGGASTG
+326 
-336 TGTGTLAPPVT
+336 
-347 SDISPLRVGHSD
+347 VGHSD
-359 VAKLREAAQD
+359 VVKLREAAED

-386 VPECLRVDAAPLLLG
+386 VPECLRVEAAPLLLG

-406 VGRALFGAAAEL
+406 VGRSLFGASAEL

-469 GFADEGVDLAQAAVE
+469 GFGDEGVDLAQAALE

-504 AHAKANDAPAAGA
+504 AHARANDAQAAGA
-517 ALKAAEGWLERSR
+517 ALRAAEGWLERAR
-530 DGDADPSWLGFY
+530 DGDNDPSWLGFY
-542 SYDRFAADAAE
+542 GYDRFAADAAE
-553 CHLDLKAPRQVRRF
+553 CYRDLKAPRQVRRF

-604 AAGTRA
+604 EQGTRA
-610 VEVAGRI
+610 LEVAGRI

-626 RDLLHRLEPYGH
+626 KDLLHRLEPYGD
-638 EPRVAELRERARPL
+638 EPRVVELRERARPL

>member
-11 KLGTVLALA
+11 KLGAVLALA

-66 IAAAIGAKLG
+66 IAAAIGQKLG

-94 VGLAFPRDVAEA
+94 VGLAFPRDVGQA
-106 VRSATELYRLDLA
+106 VRAATELYRLDLA

-127 IWQSLAGSFSVSAY
+127 IWQSLAGSFAVSAY
-141 ATPASRWLISPADP
+141 ATPASRWLITPADS
-155 SVERDANAA
+155 SVA
-164 RTAVLGPQGTTE
+164 RE
-176 GARTGAG
+176 
-183 AHGAPGR
+183 
-190 AAGSSDVET
+190 AGS
-199 TTESSTTA
+199 
-207 PAASSTEP
+207 
-215 SPTPD
+215 
-220 TADGAAHGTPDAG
+220 
-233 GYSRVPAGPA
+233 A
-243 ETPGSRRQSGPPAA
+243 EGS
-257 AGARPA
+257 
-263 AGAQA
+263 
-268 ADPPGPGTP
+268 
-277 APGSP
+277 GSP
-282 RTASIPTQ
+282 L
-290 PGPQNTSASGTAAS
+290 
-304 ASARA
+304 
-309 VRSDR
+309 
-314 AAKAAPAPSAPP
+314 K
-326 RRGGGGASTG
+326 
-336 TGTGTLAPPVT
+336 
-347 SDISPLRVGHSD
+347 VGHSD
-359 VAKLREAAQD
+359 VRKLREAAED

-386 VPECLRVDAAPLLLG
+386 VPECLRVEAAPLLLG

-406 VGRALFGAAAEL
+406 VGRALFGASAEL

-454 GGYVLASM
+454 GGYVLATM

-469 GFADEGVDLAQAAVE
+469 GFGDEGVDLAQAALE

-504 AHAKANDAPAAGA
+504 AHARAGDAVAAGA
-517 ALKAAEGWLERSR
+517 ALKAAEGWLERAR
-530 DGDADPSWLGFY
+530 DGDNDPTWLGFY
-542 SYDRFAADAAE
+542 GYDRFAADAAE
-553 CHLDLKAPRQVRRF
+553 CYRDLKAPRQVRRF

-604 AAGTRA
+604 EQGVRA

-626 RDLLHRLEPYGH
+626 KDLLHRLEPYGD
-638 EPRVAELRERARPL
+638 EPRVIELRERARPL
-652 LVAPA
+652 LMTPA

>member
-66 IAAAIGAKLG
+66 IAAAIGQKLG

-94 VGLAFPRDVAEA
+94 VGLAFPRDVGAA
-106 VRSATELYRLDLA
+106 VKSATELYRLDLA

-127 IWQSLAGSFSVSAY
+127 IWQSLAGSFAVSAY
-141 ATPASRWLISPADP
+141 ATPASRWLITPADS
-155 SVERDANAA
+155 SVARDVAPDEPRELGHADDSAN
-164 RTAVLGPQGTTE
+164 
-176 GARTGAG
+176 
-183 AHGAPGR
+183 
-190 AAGSSDVET
+190 
-199 TTESSTTA
+199 
-207 PAASSTEP
+207 
-215 SPTPD
+215 
-220 TADGAAHGTPDAG
+220 
-233 GYSRVPAGPA
+233 
-243 ETPGSRRQSGPPAA
+243 SGMPM
-257 AGARPA
+257 
-263 AGAQA
+263 
-268 ADPPGPGTP
+268 
-277 APGSP
+277 
-282 RTASIPTQ
+282 
-290 PGPQNTSASGTAAS
+290 
-304 ASARA
+304 
-309 VRSDR
+309 
-314 AAKAAPAPSAPP
+314 K
-326 RRGGGGASTG
+326 
-336 TGTGTLAPPVT
+336 
-347 SDISPLRVGHSD
+347 VGHSD
-359 VAKLREAAQD
+359 VVKLREAAED

-386 VPECLRVDAAPLLLG
+386 VPECLRVEAAPLLLG

-406 VGRALFGAAAEL
+406 VGRSLFGASAEL

-469 GFADEGVDLAQAAVE
+469 GFGDEGVDLAQAALE

-504 AHAKANDAPAAGA
+504 AHARASDAQAAGA
-517 ALKAAEGWLERSR
+517 ALRAAEGWLERAR
-530 DGDADPSWLGFY
+530 DGDNDPSWLGFY
-542 SYDRFAADAAE
+542 GYDRFAADAAE
-553 CHLDLKAPRQVRRF
+553 CYRDLKAPRQVRRF

-604 AAGTRA
+604 EQGTRA
-610 VEVAGRI
+610 LEVAGRI

-626 RDLLHRLEPYGH
+626 KDLLHRLEPYGD
-638 EPRVAELRERARPL
+638 EPRVVELRERARPL

>member
-94 VGLAFPRDVAEA
+94 VGLAFPRDVGEA
-106 VRSATELYRLDLA
+106 VKSATDLYRLDLA
-119 GRRAGSGG
+119 GRRAGGGG
-127 IWQSLAGSFSVSAY
+127 IWQSLAGSFAVSAY
-141 ATPASRWLISPADP
+141 ATPASRWLITPADS
-155 SVERDANAA
+155 SVERA
-164 RTAVLGPQGTTE
+164 
-176 GARTGAG
+176 
-183 AHGAPGR
+183 
-190 AAGSSDVET
+190 
-199 TTESSTTA
+199 
-207 PAASSTEP
+207 P
-215 SPTPD
+215 SPD
-220 TADGAAHGTPDAG
+220 AADASD
-233 GYSRVPAGPA
+233 
-243 ETPGSRRQSGPPAA
+243 ETPA
-257 AGARPA
+257 
-263 AGAQA
+263 
-268 ADPPGPGTP
+268 
-277 APGSP
+277 
-282 RTASIPTQ
+282 
-290 PGPQNTSASGTAAS
+290 
-304 ASARA
+304 
-309 VRSDR
+309 
-314 AAKAAPAPSAPP
+314 
-326 RRGGGGASTG
+326 
-336 TGTGTLAPPVT
+336 
-347 SDISPLRVGHSD
+347 RVGHSD
-359 VAKLREAAQD
+359 VAKLREAAED

-401 SYSDE
+401 AYSDE
-406 VGRALFGAAAEL
+406 VGRALFGATSEL

-469 GFADEGVDLAQAAVE
+469 GFADEGVDLAQAALE

-504 AHAKANDAPAAGA
+504 AHAKANDAAAAGG

-530 DGDADPSWLGFY
+530 DGDPDPTWLGFY

-553 CHLDLKAPRQVRRF
+553 CYRDLKAPRQVRRF

-626 RDLLHRLEPYGH
+626 RDLLHRLEPYGD
-638 EPRVAELRERARPL
+638 EPRVVELRERARPL

>member
-1 MSREQRGPNE
+1 MSREPRGPNE

-66 IAAAIGAKLG
+66 IAAAIAGKLG

-94 VGLAFPRDVAEA
+94 VGLAFPRDVGQA
-106 VRSATELYRLDLA
+106 VRSATELYRLDVA
-119 GRRAGSGG
+119 GRRGGGG

-141 ATPASRWLISPADP
+141 ATPASRWLITPADG
-155 SVERDANAA
+155 SVAREAHQAA
-164 RTAVLGPQGTTE
+164 RETENGGSEGGPVQ
-176 GARTGAG
+176 
-183 AHGAPGR
+183 
-190 AAGSSDVET
+190 
-199 TTESSTTA
+199 
-207 PAASSTEP
+207 
-215 SPTPD
+215 
-220 TADGAAHGTPDAG
+220 
-233 GYSRVPAGPA
+233 
-243 ETPGSRRQSGPPAA
+243 
-257 AGARPA
+257 
-263 AGAQA
+263 
-268 ADPPGPGTP
+268 
-277 APGSP
+277 
-282 RTASIPTQ
+282 
-290 PGPQNTSASGTAAS
+290 
-304 ASARA
+304 
-309 VRSDR
+309 
-314 AAKAAPAPSAPP
+314 
-326 RRGGGGASTG
+326 
-336 TGTGTLAPPVT
+336 
-347 SDISPLRVGHSD
+347 RVGHSD
-359 VAKLREAAQD
+359 VVKLREAADD

-401 SYSDE
+401 SYSDD
-406 VGRALFGAAAEL
+406 VGRSLFGATAEL

-469 GFADEGVDLAQAAVE
+469 GFADEGVDLAQAALE

-504 AHAKANDAPAAGA
+504 AHAKAGDAPACGA
-517 ALKAAEGWLERSR
+517 ALKAAEGWLERAR
-530 DGDADPSWLGFY
+530 TGDPDPSWLDFY
-542 SYDRFAADAAE
+542 SQERFAADAAE
-553 CHLDLKAPRQVRRF
+553 CYRDLRMPRQVQRF

-626 RDLLHRLEPYGH
+626 RDLLHRLEPYGD
-638 EPRVAELRERARPL
+638 EPRVVELRERARPL
-652 LVAPA
+652 LVAAYG

>member
-1 MSREQRGPNE
+1 MSRDQRGPNE

-66 IAAAIGAKLG
+66 IAAAIGQKLG

-94 VGLAFPRDVAEA
+94 VGLAFPRDIGEA
-106 VRSATELYRLDLA
+106 VKSATDLYRLDLA
-119 GRRAGSGG
+119 GRRGGAGG
-127 IWQSLAGSFSVSAY
+127 IWQSLAGSFAVSAY
-141 ATPASRWLISPADP
+141 ATPVSRWLITPADS
-155 SVERDANAA
+155 SVER
-164 RTAVLGPQGTTE
+164 
-176 GARTGAG
+176 
-183 AHGAPGR
+183 
-190 AAGSSDVET
+190 
-199 TTESSTTA
+199 
-207 PAASSTEP
+207 P
-215 SPTPD
+215 SP
-220 TADGAAHGTPDAG
+220 
-233 GYSRVPAGPA
+233 
-243 ETPGSRRQSGPPAA
+243 PPAA
-257 AGARPA
+257 ESGPDAEAEPAGEPCALEE
-263 AGAQA
+263 
-268 ADPPGPGTP
+268 
-277 APGSP
+277 
-282 RTASIPTQ
+282 
-290 PGPQNTSASGTAAS
+290 SGFT
-304 ASARA
+304 
-309 VRSDR
+309 
-314 AAKAAPAPSAPP
+314 
-326 RRGGGGASTG
+326 
-336 TGTGTLAPPVT
+336 
-347 SDISPLRVGHSD
+347 RVGHSD
-359 VAKLREAAQD
+359 VAKLREAAED

-406 VGRALFGAAAEL
+406 VGRALFGATAEL

-490 TARTMSFFRLVEAR
+490 TARTLSFFRLVEAR
-504 AHAKANDAPAAGA
+504 AHAKAGDSAAAGA
-517 ALKAAEGWLERSR
+517 ALRAAEGWLERSR
-530 DGDADPSWLGFY
+530 EGDADPSWLGFY

-553 CHLDLKAPRQVRRF
+553 CYRDLKLPRQVRRF

-604 AAGTRA
+604 AAGVRA
-610 VEVAGRI
+610 VEVANRI

-626 RDLLHRLEPYGH
+626 RDLLHRLEPYGD

-652 LVAPA
+652 LMTTA

>member
-1 MSREQRGPNE
+1 MSREQRGPND

-66 IAAAIGAKLG
+66 IAAAIGQKLG

-94 VGLAFPRDVAEA
+94 VGLAFPRDVGEA

-119 GRRAGSGG
+119 GRRAGGGG
-127 IWQSLAGSFSVSAY
+127 IWQSLAGSFAVSAY
-141 ATPASRWLISPADP
+141 ATPASRWLITPADP
-155 SVERDANAA
+155 SVER
-164 RTAVLGPQGTTE
+164 E
-176 GARTGAG
+176 
-183 AHGAPGR
+183 APR
-190 AAGSSDVET
+190 
-199 TTESSTTA
+199 
-207 PAASSTEP
+207 
-215 SPTPD
+215 
-220 TADGAAHGTPDAG
+220 
-233 GYSRVPAGPA
+233 PAGPVRA
-243 ETPGSRRQSGPPAA
+243 PQG
-257 AGARPA
+257 
-263 AGAQA
+263 
-268 ADPPGPGTP
+268 GPG
-277 APGSP
+277 G
-282 RTASIPTQ
+282 
-290 PGPQNTSASGTAAS
+290 GEAAEH
-304 ASARA
+304 A
-309 VRSDR
+309 
-314 AAKAAPAPSAPP
+314 
-326 RRGGGGASTG
+326 
-336 TGTGTLAPPVT
+336 
-347 SDISPLRVGHSD
+347 RVGHSD
-359 VAKLREAAQD
+359 VAKLREAAED

-406 VGRALFGAAAEL
+406 VGRALFGATAEL

-469 GFADEGVDLAQAAVE
+469 GFADEGVDLAQAALE

-504 AHAKANDAPAAGA
+504 AHAKAGDGAAAAA
-517 ALKAAEGWLERSR
+517 ALKSAEGWLERSR
-530 DGDADPSWLGFY
+530 EGDADPSWLGFY
-542 SYDRFAADAAE
+542 SYDRFCADAAE
-553 CHLDLKAPRQVRRF
+553 CYRDLRMPREVRRF

-574 PTEEFVRSHG
+574 PTEEYVRSHG

-626 RDLLHRLEPYGH
+626 RDLLHRLEAYGD
-638 EPRVAELRERARPL
+638 EPRVVELRERARPL

>member
-11 KLGTVLALA
+11 KLGAVLALA

-66 IAAAIGAKLG
+66 IAAAIGQKLG

-94 VGLAFPRDVAEA
+94 VGLAFPRDVGQA

-119 GRRAGSGG
+119 GRRAGAGG
-127 IWQSLAGSFSVSAY
+127 IWQSLAGSFAVSAY
-141 ATPASRWLISPADP
+141 ATPASRWLITPADS
-155 SVERDANAA
+155 SVA
-164 RTAVLGPQGTTE
+164 REVNHSE
-176 GARTGAG
+176 GS
-183 AHGAPGR
+183 GAPL
-190 AAGSSDVET
+190 
-199 TTESSTTA
+199 
-207 PAASSTEP
+207 
-215 SPTPD
+215 
-220 TADGAAHGTPDAG
+220 
-233 GYSRVPAGPA
+233 
-243 ETPGSRRQSGPPAA
+243 
-257 AGARPA
+257 
-263 AGAQA
+263 
-268 ADPPGPGTP
+268 
-277 APGSP
+277 
-282 RTASIPTQ
+282 
-290 PGPQNTSASGTAAS
+290 
-304 ASARA
+304 
-309 VRSDR
+309 
-314 AAKAAPAPSAPP
+314 K
-326 RRGGGGASTG
+326 
-336 TGTGTLAPPVT
+336 
-347 SDISPLRVGHSD
+347 VGHSD
-359 VAKLREAAQD
+359 VQKLREAAED

-386 VPECLRVDAAPLLLG
+386 VPECLRVEAAPLLLG
-401 SYSDE
+401 AYSDE
-406 VGRALFGAAAEL
+406 VGRALFGASAEL

-469 GFADEGVDLAQAAVE
+469 GFGDEGVDLAQAALE

-504 AHAKANDAPAAGA
+504 AHARAGDAAAAGA

-530 DGDADPSWLGFY
+530 EGDNDPSWLGFY

-553 CHLDLKAPRQVRRF
+553 CYRDLKAPRQVRRF
-567 TEQALSR
+567 TEQALSK

-604 AAGTRA
+604 EQGVRA

-626 RDLLHRLEPYGH
+626 KDLLHRLEPYGD
-638 EPRVAELRERARPL
+638 EPRVVELRERARPL
-652 LVAPA
+652 LMAPA

>member
-155 SVERDANAA
+155 SVARDSTAAEAAILGTQGARGARPVAGAQRTPGTPGAAAGQSAEADSGAPGVAGTAGTPGAAGALAA
-164 RTAVLGPQGTTE
+164 RTTPVTLGTQ
-176 GARTGAG
+176 RT
-183 AHGAPGR
+183 P
-190 AAGSSDVET
+190 
-199 TTESSTTA
+199 
-207 PAASSTEP
+207 
-215 SPTPD
+215 
-220 TADGAAHGTPDAG
+220 
-233 GYSRVPAGPA
+233 
-243 ETPGSRRQSGPPAA
+243 
-257 AGARPA
+257 
-263 AGAQA
+263 
-268 ADPPGPGTP
+268 
-277 APGSP
+277 
-282 RTASIPTQ
+282 SIPAQ
-290 PGPQNTSASGTAAS
+290 PGPETAS
-304 ASARA
+304 AST
-309 VRSDR
+309 
-314 AAKAAPAPSAPP
+314 PTPTPTPTSAN
-326 RRGGGGASTG
+326 T
-336 TGTGTLAPPVT
+336 VT

-359 VAKLREAAQD
+359 VSKLREAAQD

-504 AHAKANDAPAAGA
+504 AHAKASDAPAAGA

-553 CHLDLKAPRQVRRF
+553 CHLDLKAPGQVRRF

>member
-11 KLGTVLALA
+11 KLGAVLALA

-66 IAAAIGAKLG
+66 IAAAIGQKLG

-94 VGLAFPRDVAEA
+94 VGLAFPRDVGQA

-127 IWQSLAGSFSVSAY
+127 IWQSLAGSFAVSAY
-141 ATPASRWLISPADP
+141 ATPASRWLITPADS
-155 SVERDANAA
+155 SVAREANSA
-164 RTAVLGPQGTTE
+164 E
-176 GARTGAG
+176 GS
-183 AHGAPGR
+183 GAPL
-190 AAGSSDVET
+190 
-199 TTESSTTA
+199 
-207 PAASSTEP
+207 
-215 SPTPD
+215 
-220 TADGAAHGTPDAG
+220 
-233 GYSRVPAGPA
+233 
-243 ETPGSRRQSGPPAA
+243 
-257 AGARPA
+257 
-263 AGAQA
+263 
-268 ADPPGPGTP
+268 
-277 APGSP
+277 
-282 RTASIPTQ
+282 
-290 PGPQNTSASGTAAS
+290 
-304 ASARA
+304 
-309 VRSDR
+309 
-314 AAKAAPAPSAPP
+314 K
-326 RRGGGGASTG
+326 
-336 TGTGTLAPPVT
+336 
-347 SDISPLRVGHSD
+347 VGHSD
-359 VAKLREAAQD
+359 VQKLREAAED

-386 VPECLRVDAAPLLLG
+386 VPECLRVEAAPLLLG

-406 VGRALFGAAAEL
+406 VGRALFGASAEL

-469 GFADEGVDLAQAAVE
+469 GFGDEGVDLAQAALE

-504 AHAKANDAPAAGA
+504 AHARAGDAQAAGA

-530 DGDADPSWLGFY
+530 EGDNDPSWLGFY

-553 CHLDLKAPRQVRRF
+553 CYRDLKAPRQVRRF
-567 TEQALSR
+567 TEQALSK

-590 AVAELESGNLDAAC
+590 AVAELESGNLDAC
-604 AAGTRA
+604 CEQGVRA

-626 RDLLHRLEPYGH
+626 KDLLHRLEPYGD
-638 EPRVAELRERARPL
+638 EPRVVELRERARPL
-652 LVAPA
+652 LMTPA